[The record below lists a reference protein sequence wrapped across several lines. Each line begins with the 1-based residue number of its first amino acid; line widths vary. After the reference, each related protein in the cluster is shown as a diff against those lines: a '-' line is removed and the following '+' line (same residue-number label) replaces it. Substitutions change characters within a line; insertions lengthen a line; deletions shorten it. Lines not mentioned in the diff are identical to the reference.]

1 MLRQAV
7 GMESTSFATN
17 RTPSAANSTRR
28 SLSLNDAVLTGKFA
42 GGGNVSVT
50 LGRDLDMPLTLT
62 ATIQSTIPDADA
74 LNPSCPKNENIKEVR
89 YSPLITMGCNPCST
103 GASQPACVIGLP
115 GDEVIVAGSEY
126 YHAFQQGPG
135 AIGSKDGAPA
145 GVSKEAYSAA
155 YQPNRSC
162 VTVGYSA
169 LSVDESH
176 WCEVGYLSVDVF
188 IAVPNHP
195 DHLFHLLL
203 RSRCTATLAG
213 LRTFIRRDTG
223 RIDTRHRPSSTR
235 CPRHQ
240 AGMHGRTRSPHPRQ
254 CVR

>member
-188 IAVPNHP
+188 IAVPRGRPHP
-195 DHLFHLLL
+195 DAK
-203 RSRCTATLAG
+203 SRRLW
-213 LRTFIRRDTG
+213 RTYG
-223 RIDTRHRPSSTR
+223 
-235 CPRHQ
+235 
-240 AGMHGRTRSPHPRQ
+240 
-254 CVR
+254 VRNPTS